1 MIKFSE
7 FCPKDCV
14 RLNEEDPMMHE
25 GCGHL
30 EDIVMLTPFSAILTI
45 GKPRVVTVVGING
58 NNYYIEEIMSNGTTS
73 RSVVSRDRVARS

>member
-7 FCPKDCV
+7 FCPRDCV
-14 RLNEEDPMMHE
+14 RLGDEDPLMHE

-30 EDIVMLTPFSAILTI
+30 EDIVMPTPFSAILTI

-58 NNYYIEEIMSNGTTS
+58 NNYYIEEIMSNGQIT
-73 RSVVSRDRVARS
+73 RSSVSRDRVARS